1 MPWAELTDST
11 LYYELAGDGDPVL
24 LIPGLG
30 ATSRSWDPIVPELG
44 EKFSLILPDNRDVG
58 RSKGKRKPHCLSDF
72 AADLLELL
80 DLLQVQ
86 RAHVVGISLGGV
98 IAQTLAVEH
107 PSRVNR
113 LILISTAHRFGPYL
127 RDISMLLGQSL
138 YRLPYAMFQRT
149 IELLGTAPAYY
160 DTHADTIEERLR
172 IARENRSPRSAVV
185 RQLRCLAVSEVDEP
199 YYRILSPTLILAG
212 EYDAMIPNCYGK
224 RMADV
229 IPGSE
234 FHVLPGCGHNAVE
247 EMPQV
252 VRPMIEEFLLRKE
265 DARRREKISG
275 ESLSGRSSFDEKSL
289 DPTYDWSDEQM
300 MASGSH
306 RKH

>member
-1 MPWAELTDST
+1 MPLAELTDTT

-30 ATSRSWDPIVPELG
+30 ATCRSWDPIATELA
-44 EKFSLILPDNRDVG
+44 EKFSLILPDNRDIG
-58 RSKGKRKPHCLSDF
+58 QSTGKRKPHCLSDF
-72 AADLLELL
+72 AADLLQLL

-86 RAHVVGISLGGV
+86 RAHVIGLSLGGV

-107 PSRVNR
+107 PSRVNK
-113 LILISTAHRFGPYL
+113 LVLISTAHRFGPYV
-127 RDISMLLGQSL
+127 RDISTLLGNSL
-138 YRLPYAMFQRT
+138 YRMPYAMFQRT

-160 DTHADTIEERLR
+160 DSHADSIDERLK
-172 IARENRSPRSAVV
+172 IARRHRAPRAAVV

-199 YYRILSPTLILAG
+199 YYRILAPTLVLAG

-224 RMADV
+224 RMADA

-234 FHVLPGCGHNAVE
+234 FHILQGCGHNAVE

-265 DARRREKISG
+265 DRRRPEKPSG
-275 ESLSGRSSFDEKSL
+275 VSVSSHGSFDDEAAQ
-289 DPTYDWSDEQM
+289 PTYNWSGVRERNQ
-300 MASGSH
+300 
-306 RKH
+306 